1 MLSRG
6 GTTWLGNSTRLEST
20 HVSSFNSSLT
30 RLVRQLENSQL
41 DSTRFL
47 ISKLDNSTSDS
58 NANALP
64 KILKFTTYKMKYAS
78 LFFIFSYF
86 LQVLMIFFHVTQY
99 LCMLKA
105 PLLKI
110 IKKLPK
116 NRNSK
121 LDSKWKNSNSTRLD
135 WKFLQ
140 LILSSTRLDPKI
152 CQLDSTRFDKFSTR
166 STPSLDPTQP

>member
-1 MLSRG
+1 MTRMQMHSQKF
-6 GTTWLGNSTRLEST
+6 WNS
-20 HVSSFNSSLT
+20 
-30 RLVRQLENSQL
+30 
-41 DSTRFL
+41 
-47 ISKLDNSTSDS
+47 
-58 NANALP
+58 LP
-64 KILKFTTYKMKYAS
+64 IKWNMHPFS
-78 LFFIFSYF
+78 LFFLIFCKCF
-86 LQVLMIFFHVTQY
+86 DDFFYVTQY

-121 LDSKWKNSNSTRLD
+121 LDSKLKNSNSIRLD

-152 CQLDSTRFDKFSTR
+152 CQLDSTRFDIFSTR
-166 STPSLDPTQP
+166 STPSRYAICIFDTKESIFTRTKCT